1 MSGSRFRLEDLKST
15 PARIVKLP
23 KTLWRQDS
31 ERYNRKYGLCGRIK
45 SRYSPYVPQGLV
57 SASNSRGSRKNI
69 SSSQCPHCFKTFRQ
83 PNIPAKCTP
92 TLAFPCPHGKRNI
105 AGGEKPYMCSKCRR
119 RFIYPHAARKHLETH
134 FQVAAIRRKEEYA
147 DNTTQ
152 FKCSECWRVFASKW
166 VLDTHVRSN
175 HANISNNMECTL
187 CGDTNFTRWT
197 DFFKHADRCARRN
210 DSTMRETKNI
220 CPICRKSFR
229 DAFGLEQ
236 HRAVHSF
243 RRPFKCTK
251 CNKAFKQ
258 LGHLTHHMHVHASEG
273 KFRCPQC
280 NKKLS
285 SRQNFD
291 SHFAVHLDKK
301 SFCCPVCKEWFRAQS
316 NVRMIR

>member
-1 MSGSRFRLEDLKST
+1 MQT
-15 PARIVKLP
+15 Y
-23 KTLWRQDS
+23 Q
-31 ERYNRKYGLCGRIK
+31 
-45 SRYSPYVPQGLV
+45 
-57 SASNSRGSRKNI
+57 
-69 SSSQCPHCFKTFRQ
+69 
-83 PNIPAKCTP
+83 
-92 TLAFPCPHGKRNI
+92 
-105 AGGEKPYMCSKCRR
+105 
-119 RFIYPHAARKHLETH
+119 
-134 FQVAAIRRKEEYA
+134 
-147 DNTTQ
+147 TTW
-152 FKCSECWRVFASKW
+152 SV
-166 VLDTHVRSN
+166 
-175 HANISNNMECTL
+175 
-187 CGDTNFTRWT
+187 
-197 DFFKHADRCARRN
+197 RCA
-210 DSTMRETKNI
+210 ETRTSLDGLTSLSMLIGVPAATIRPCENI

-316 NVRMIR
+316 NLYNHLKSHRLSGETLVAYRRKALLPADPPQALTLHNNVTASPIHETAVLTLIDHS